1 MAKVILSKEGRLAD
15 RIIRC
20 LPKQRR
26 VAEALGE
33 SPQLISYR
41 IKNIYPQQISELIV
55 LLDLAG
61 YEIKEKE

>member
-15 RIIRC
+15 RILRC
-20 LPKQRR
+20 LPKQVT

-33 SPQLISYR
+33 SPQVISHR
-41 IKNIYPQQISELIV
+41 IRKVYPQQISELIV

>member
-1 MAKVILSKEGRLAD
+1 MAKVILTREAKMAD

-20 LPKQRR
+20 LPRQKD

-33 SPQLISYR
+33 SPQLIHYR
-41 IKNIYPQQISELIV
+41 LKEVYPKQIAELIT

-61 YEIKEKE
+61 YEIKEK